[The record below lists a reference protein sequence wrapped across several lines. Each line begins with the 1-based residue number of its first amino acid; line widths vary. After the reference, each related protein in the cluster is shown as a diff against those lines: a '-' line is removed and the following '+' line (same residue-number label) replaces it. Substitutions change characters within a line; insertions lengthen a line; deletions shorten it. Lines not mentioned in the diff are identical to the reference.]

1 MCRYAECQ
9 GTLGYVW
16 ASNKLLLSLSV
27 DIRKDQEIFIPVTA
41 ATTNICVKPCSDPS
55 PVKGGI
61 SVWGGLRTE
70 DSGILKL
77 GPDNNQLNQL
87 NQGHY
92 AMGQMGL
99 HSGEYEMKSEQTTIT
114 SIN

>member
-16 ASNKLLLSLSV
+16 ASNKMFLSLSV
-27 DIRKDQEIFIPVTA
+27 GRIRKFLYPVTA

-92 AMGQMGL
+92 AMGL
-99 HSGEYEMKSEQTTIT
+99 HSVQ
-114 SIN
+114 